1 MADTIKCPQC
11 SANLIFNP
19 ETQKLECAF
28 CGGAFDPAKLESVPD
43 ELKEGKTKA
52 APDQAKAF
60 EGDKESVFED
70 EADNANFTIGENEA
84 SAEDDIE
91 KTEFVCNACGARV
104 VTDSHTSATFCAF
117 CGSPAIVGQRLAENF
132 RPKYMI
138 PFSVGRDRAENLFI
152 EWAKGG
158 RWTPMNF
165 VSQKNI
171 AKLTGLY
178 VPFWLFD
185 YIIDVDVKGKGTDSS
200 VSGNVKTISDYEFN
214 VKGTMVLDNIPLDG
228 ETRIDDDL
236 MEAIEPFNMEKM
248 ISYDYK
254 YLPGF
259 FADRF
264 DLDADALKSRAFR
277 RGRQYI
283 DQFVKTKIRKYDSY
297 SITHND
303 TTFKEVRADYALLP
317 VWFMSYKYLGKYYY
331 FAINGQTG
339 EVAGKLPISPLKR
352 LVFFFVLLA
361 VLALV
366 VRGVMA
372 LIMGGTF
379 G

>member
-19 ETQKLECAF
+19 DTQKLECAF
-28 CGGAFDPAKLESVPD
+28 CGGAFDPSSIESTPD
-43 ELKEGKTKA
+43 ELKEGKTKGA
-52 APDQAKAF
+52 EDQAKAF
-60 EGDKESVFED
+60 EGDKDSVFEA
-70 EADNANFTIGENEA
+70 EADNAEFTVTEKEA
-84 SAEDDIE
+84 AAEDNSD

-117 CGSPAIVGQRLAENF
+117 CGSPALVGQRLADNF
-132 RPKYMI
+132 KPKYLI
-138 PFSVGRDRAENLFI
+138 PFSIGREKAENLFI
-152 EWAKGG
+152 KWAKGG

-171 AKLTGLY
+171 EKLTGLY

-185 YIIDVDVKGKGTDSS
+185 YKIDLDVTGKGSTSS
-200 VSGNVKTISDYEFN
+200 ISGNVKTIKDYEIYCKGKMLFDN
-214 VKGTMVLDNIPLDG
+214 VPFDG
-228 ETRIDDDL
+228 ETRIDDAL
-236 MEAIEPFNMEKM
+236 MEAIEPYDMKKM
-248 ISYDYK
+248 IPYDYK

-259 FADRF
+259 FADRY
-264 DLDADALKSRAFR
+264 DLDAQGLKDRAVK
-277 RGRQYI
+277 RGHEYI
-283 DQFVKTKIRKYDSY
+283 DQFIKSKTKKYDSF
-297 SITHND
+297 SI
-303 TTFKEVRADYALLP
+303 KENKSAFTDIRADYALLP

-339 EVAGKLPISPLKR
+339 EVAGTLPISPVKKV
-352 LVFFFVLLA
+352 VFFFILLA
-361 VLALV
+361 ILAV
-366 VRGVMA
+366 IVRAVMA